1 MLLLIYIQVP
11 LCRHVD
17 KALSL
22 CRHINRTM
30 SPSKH
35 FDKAMSLGPTLLL
48 PGGEHSCLKMLDIS
62 SGCFSVSRQTDSSNP
77 ITIDENIN
85 VIVSGTDYSLN

>member
-1 MLLLIYIQVP
+1 VALAKVP
-11 LCRHVD
+11 LCYHVD

-22 CRHINRTM
+22 CRHLNRTM

-48 PGGEHSCLKMLDIS
+48 PGGEYSCLE
-62 SGCFSVSRQTDSSNP
+62 CWV
-77 ITIDENIN
+77 
-85 VIVSGTDYSLN
+85 